1 VADPPSRPGHPGP
14 ADAGAVPPD
23 VARFVLVRHGETEYN
38 RQGRWQGAGSDPPL
52 NDRGREQARNLATAL
67 ARVPFDAL
75 YSSDLDRALETAH
88 ILGASHG
95 LVPRVLEG
103 LREMSHGAW
112 EGKTVEEILDTWPD
126 EYQAFESDPRNVP
139 RPRGD
144 SYGDLAARVWPL
156 LDRLADRHRGERVLV
171 VTHGGP
177 IRLVLSDLTGTP
189 LTEREKLGVDNGSW
203 FVVEKASGAWRVA
216 ESL

>member
-1 VADPPSRPGHPGP
+1 M
-14 ADAGAVPPD
+14 
-23 VARFVLVRHGETEYN
+23 
-38 RQGRWQGAGSDPPL
+38 
-52 NDRGREQARNLATAL
+52 ATAL
-67 ARVPFDAL
+67 ARIPFDAL

-139 RPRGD
+139 RPQGD

-203 FVVEKASGAWRVA
+203 FVVEKASDAWRVA